1 MCKER
6 IFNVFLFCMLS
17 EKLKLMV
24 ILVFSLG
31 MEVND
36 GGKYTFHSTLEF
48 AYSNTKSK

>member
-6 IFNVFLFCMLS
+6 IFNVFLFCMSS

-36 GGKYTFHSTLEF
+36 GDYGVQR
-48 AYSNTKSK
+48 N